1 MKTAETQNPVSSAEE
16 ASVEQPGFWAD
27 ERGAMILEY
36 VLLLLGSLLMFSFMI
51 HPIPT
56 ATDKLPALQN
66 ALMSFCRDAFE
77 AMTQA

>member
-1 MKTAETQNPVSSAEE
+1 MKTTDLQAADPLQAAAPEPD
-16 ASVEQPGFWAD
+16 FWAD

-36 VLLLLGSLLMFSFMI
+36 VLLLMGMFLMFTFMI
-51 HPIPT
+51 KPIPT
-56 ATDKLPALQN
+56 ANEDLPALQN